1 MISLCQ
7 GKKNNNFFGSIFL
20 QNKRKN
26 QPQIQ
31 QTNPRKKLKVTET
44 VPLEDHDE
52 LELENSQPLTQIH
65 KNSQHLTQIQT
76 QNLTQIQ
83 INSPAKID
91 PLTFMMQQNQ
101 HLQRNFFA
109 QKQKDNE
116 IQIQFLKQQQQ
127 FQQSMFA
134 LLNSRKN

>member
-1 MISLCQ
+1 
-7 GKKNNNFFGSIFL
+7 
-20 QNKRKN
+20 
-26 QPQIQ
+26 
-31 QTNPRKKLKVTET
+31 
-44 VPLEDHDE
+44 
-52 LELENSQPLTQIH
+52 
-65 KNSQHLTQIQT
+65 
-76 QNLTQIQ
+76 
-83 INSPAKID
+83 
-91 PLTFMMQQNQ
+91 MMQQNQ